1 MVLHRE
7 RGTIGGMAPLKAI
20 VRILTGLRTG
30 ADAFGV
36 PRKSPVDG
44 IAPLGRY
51 RTFPRTRMQLY
62 SDPFTQTVDLR
73 HVRGRPWARSL

>member
-20 VRILTGLRTG
+20 VRILTGLRTV
-30 ADAFGV
+30 AHAFGV
-36 PRKSPVDG
+36 PRQPQVDG

-62 SDPFTQTVDLR
+62 SNPFTRQST
-73 HVRGRPWARSL
+73 

>member
-1 MVLHRE
+1 
-7 RGTIGGMAPLKAI
+7 MAPLKAI
-20 VRILTGLRTG
+20 VRIPTGLRTG

-36 PRKSPVDG
+36 PRKSRVDG
-44 IAPLGRY
+44 IAPFGRY

-62 SDPFTQTVDLR
+62 SNPFTQTVDLR